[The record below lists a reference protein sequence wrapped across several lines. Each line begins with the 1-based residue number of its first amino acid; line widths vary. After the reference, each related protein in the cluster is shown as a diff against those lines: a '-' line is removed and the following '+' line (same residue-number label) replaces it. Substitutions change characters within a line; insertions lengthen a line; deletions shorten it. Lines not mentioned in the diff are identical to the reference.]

1 MKAVRCLLDNW
12 SQIKDT
18 SSLTYS
24 ENYLTIIGALQTSNR
39 SRVTPLAKQP
49 WTSMGVTTISA
60 LIHTSPYSS
69 HLPFLCSLSLFLPL
83 VRDKNSVLWFWKYV
97 LRYLLGF
104 CTVLL
109 QFSKLDLAHATLVNN
124 AIEDSTHTHK
134 KIQSENAVYV
144 PSLWISTL
152 PFSQDLFCR
161 ADSFGKVILEKK
173 LH

>member
-1 MKAVRCLLDNW
+1 MKTVWCLLDNW

-24 ENYLTIIGALQTSNR
+24 ENYLTIIGVLQTLQTDPA
-39 SRVTPLAKQP
+39 VIPLAKQP
-49 WTSMGVTTISA
+49 WTSMGVTMISA

-69 HLPFLCSLSLFLPL
+69 HLPFLCSLSLFLLL

-109 QFSKLDLAHATLVNN
+109 QFSKLDLAHAALVNN
-124 AIEDSTHTHK
+124 AIEDSTHK
-134 KIQSENAVYV
+134 KKKNSIWKCCLRTITVDIYTPFFTGLVLQS
-144 PSLWISTL
+144 
-152 PFSQDLFCR
+152 R
-161 ADSFGKVILEKK
+161 
-173 LH
+173 